1 MFENI
6 ISFFK
11 KMGRKDALEEKSKDT
26 AKERLQLV
34 LTQDRANVSA
44 DFLDMMRQEIIDII
58 KKYID
63 VDENQIDVK
72 LTNRT
77 NEDGT
82 IGAPALYANIP
93 IAGIKEHLVKK
104 EEPKAGENKE
114 EKVEEVTIDD
124 FAKLQFKVG
133 TIVKCEPHPK
143 ADRLLVEQIDL
154 GGEVRQ
160 IVSGIAKHYK
170 PEELIGKQVVVVTNL
185 KPVKLRGVES
195 YGMIL
200 CATDDKD
207 LSFVTVAKEMPNG
220 VTVR

>member
-104 EEPKAGENKE
+104 EEPKAEENKAEKVEEKEVVEETKNTETEEIVEDVKEEKEKQENKE
-114 EKVEEVTIDD
+114 EVQDTKEITEKNAEEAT
-124 FAKLQFKVG
+124 KNNPKPKSKNKKNTTKPKQK
-133 TIVKCEPHPK
+133 EPK
-143 ADRLLVEQIDL
+143 KDNQEKNESEANKTK
-154 GGEVRQ
+154 EV
-160 IVSGIAKHYK
+160 
-170 PEELIGKQVVVVTNL
+170 
-185 KPVKLRGVES
+185 
-195 YGMIL
+195 
-200 CATDDKD
+200 
-207 LSFVTVAKEMPNG
+207 
-220 VTVR
+220 

>member
-104 EEPKAGENKE
+104 EEPKAEENKE
-114 EKVEEVTIDD
+114 EKVEEKEVVEET
-124 FAKLQFKVG
+124 KN
-133 TIVKCEPHPK
+133 TETEEIVEDVKEEKEKQENKEEVQDTKEITEKNAEEATKNNPKPKSKNKKNTTKPKQKEPK
-143 ADRLLVEQIDL
+143 KDNQEKNESEANKTK
-154 GGEVRQ
+154 EV
-160 IVSGIAKHYK
+160 
-170 PEELIGKQVVVVTNL
+170 
-185 KPVKLRGVES
+185 
-195 YGMIL
+195 
-200 CATDDKD
+200 
-207 LSFVTVAKEMPNG
+207 
-220 VTVR
+220 

>member
-104 EEPKAGENKE
+104 EEPKAEENKE
-114 EKVEEVTIDD
+114 EKVEE
-124 FAKLQFKVG
+124 KVEEKEVVEE
-133 TIVKCEPHPK
+133 TKNTETEEIVEDVKEEKEKEKQENKEEVQDTKEITEKNAEEATKNNPKPKSKNKKNTTKPKQKEPK
-143 ADRLLVEQIDL
+143 KDNQEKNESEANKTK
-154 GGEVRQ
+154 EV
-160 IVSGIAKHYK
+160 
-170 PEELIGKQVVVVTNL
+170 
-185 KPVKLRGVES
+185 
-195 YGMIL
+195 
-200 CATDDKD
+200 
-207 LSFVTVAKEMPNG
+207 
-220 VTVR
+220 

>member
-104 EEPKAGENKE
+104 EEPKAEENKE
-114 EKVEEVTIDD
+114 EVQDTKEITEKNAEEAT
-124 FAKLQFKVG
+124 KNNPKPKSKSKKNTTKPKQK
-133 TIVKCEPHPK
+133 EPK
-143 ADRLLVEQIDL
+143 KDNQEKNESEANKTK
-154 GGEVRQ
+154 EV
-160 IVSGIAKHYK
+160 
-170 PEELIGKQVVVVTNL
+170 
-185 KPVKLRGVES
+185 
-195 YGMIL
+195 
-200 CATDDKD
+200 
-207 LSFVTVAKEMPNG
+207 
-220 VTVR
+220 

>member
-104 EEPKAGENKE
+104 EEPKAEENKAEKVEEKEVVEVTKNTETEEIVEDVKEEKEKQENKE
-114 EKVEEVTIDD
+114 EVQDTKEITEKNAEEAT
-124 FAKLQFKVG
+124 KNNPKPKSKSKKNTTKPKQK
-133 TIVKCEPHPK
+133 EPK
-143 ADRLLVEQIDL
+143 KDNQEKNESEANNTK
-154 GGEVRQ
+154 EV
-160 IVSGIAKHYK
+160 
-170 PEELIGKQVVVVTNL
+170 
-185 KPVKLRGVES
+185 
-195 YGMIL
+195 
-200 CATDDKD
+200 
-207 LSFVTVAKEMPNG
+207 
-220 VTVR
+220 

>member
-104 EEPKAGENKE
+104 EEPKAEENKE
-114 EKVEEVTIDD
+114 EKEKQENKEEVQDTKEITEKN
-124 FAKLQFKVG
+124 AEEATKNNPKPKSKSKKNTTKPKQK
-133 TIVKCEPHPK
+133 EPK
-143 ADRLLVEQIDL
+143 KDNQEKNESEANKTK
-154 GGEVRQ
+154 EV
-160 IVSGIAKHYK
+160 
-170 PEELIGKQVVVVTNL
+170 
-185 KPVKLRGVES
+185 
-195 YGMIL
+195 
-200 CATDDKD
+200 
-207 LSFVTVAKEMPNG
+207 
-220 VTVR
+220 

>member
-104 EEPKAGENKE
+104 EEPKAEENKE
-114 EKVEEVTIDD
+114 EKVEEKEVVEET
-124 FAKLQFKVG
+124 KN
-133 TIVKCEPHPK
+133 TETEEIVEDVKEEKENKEEVQDTKEITEKNAEEATKNNPKPKSKSKKNTTKPKQKEPK
-143 ADRLLVEQIDL
+143 KDNQEKNESEANKTK
-154 GGEVRQ
+154 EV
-160 IVSGIAKHYK
+160 
-170 PEELIGKQVVVVTNL
+170 
-185 KPVKLRGVES
+185 
-195 YGMIL
+195 
-200 CATDDKD
+200 
-207 LSFVTVAKEMPNG
+207 
-220 VTVR
+220 

>member
-104 EEPKAGENKE
+104 EEPKAEENKE
-114 EKVEEVTIDD
+114 EKVEEKEVVEET
-124 FAKLQFKVG
+124 KN
-133 TIVKCEPHPK
+133 TETEEIVEDVKEEKEKQENKEEVQDTKEITEKNAEEATKNNPKPKSKSKKNTTKPKQKEPK
-143 ADRLLVEQIDL
+143 KDNQEKNESEANKTK
-154 GGEVRQ
+154 EV
-160 IVSGIAKHYK
+160 
-170 PEELIGKQVVVVTNL
+170 
-185 KPVKLRGVES
+185 
-195 YGMIL
+195 
-200 CATDDKD
+200 
-207 LSFVTVAKEMPNG
+207 
-220 VTVR
+220 

>member
-93 IAGIKEHLVKK
+93 IVSIKNENKSAIEKEANKK
-104 EEPKAGENKE
+104 EESKKEEKQSNESESKELKKDAKGTEKKIKNNNDKEELKKDSEKENNIEVKKIENKE
-114 EKVEEVTIDD
+114 ENQSESNEEDTSEKEKTEKKAKTVKKVTT
-124 FAKLQFKVG
+124 KKGTKKVAS
-133 TIVKCEPHPK
+133 KK
-143 ADRLLVEQIDL
+143 
-154 GGEVRQ
+154 
-160 IVSGIAKHYK
+160 K
-170 PEELIGKQVVVVTNL
+170 TN
-185 KPVKLRGVES
+185 
-195 YGMIL
+195 
-200 CATDDKD
+200 A
-207 LSFVTVAKEMPNG
+207 
-220 VTVR
+220 

>member
-104 EEPKAGENKE
+104 EEPKAEENKVEKVEEKEVVEETKNAETEEIVEDVKEEKENKE
-114 EKVEEVTIDD
+114 EVQDTKEITEKNAEEATKNNPKPKSKSKKNTTKPKQKEPKKDNQEKNESE
-124 FAKLQFKVG
+124 AKQ
-133 TIVKCEPHPK
+133 
-143 ADRLLVEQIDL
+143 D
-154 GGEVRQ
+154 
-160 IVSGIAKHYK
+160 
-170 PEELIGKQVVVVTNL
+170 
-185 KPVKLRGVES
+185 
-195 YGMIL
+195 
-200 CATDDKD
+200 
-207 LSFVTVAKEMPNG
+207 
-220 VTVR
+220 

>member
-104 EEPKAGENKE
+104 EEPKAEENKAEKVEEKEVVEETKNTETEEIVEDVKEEKEKQENKE
-114 EKVEEVTIDD
+114 EVQDTKEITEKNAEEAT
-124 FAKLQFKVG
+124 KNNPKPKSKSKKNTTKPKQK
-133 TIVKCEPHPK
+133 EPK
-143 ADRLLVEQIDL
+143 KDNQEKNESEANNTK
-154 GGEVRQ
+154 EV
-160 IVSGIAKHYK
+160 
-170 PEELIGKQVVVVTNL
+170 
-185 KPVKLRGVES
+185 
-195 YGMIL
+195 
-200 CATDDKD
+200 
-207 LSFVTVAKEMPNG
+207 
-220 VTVR
+220 

>member
-104 EEPKAGENKE
+104 EEPKAEENKE
-114 EKVEEVTIDD
+114 EKVEEKEVVEET
-124 FAKLQFKVG
+124 KN
-133 TIVKCEPHPK
+133 TETEEIVEDVKEKKEKQENKEEVQDTQEITEKNAEEATKNNPKPKSKSKKNTTKPKQKEPK
-143 ADRLLVEQIDL
+143 KDNQEKNESEANKTK
-154 GGEVRQ
+154 EV
-160 IVSGIAKHYK
+160 
-170 PEELIGKQVVVVTNL
+170 
-185 KPVKLRGVES
+185 
-195 YGMIL
+195 
-200 CATDDKD
+200 
-207 LSFVTVAKEMPNG
+207 
-220 VTVR
+220 

>member
-104 EEPKAGENKE
+104 EEPKAEENKE
-114 EKVEEVTIDD
+114 EKVEEKEVVEVT
-124 FAKLQFKVG
+124 KN
-133 TIVKCEPHPK
+133 TETEEIVEDVKEEKEKQENKEEVQDTKEITEKNAEEATKNNPKPKSKSKKNITKPKQKEPK
-143 ADRLLVEQIDL
+143 KDNQEKNESEANNTK
-154 GGEVRQ
+154 EV
-160 IVSGIAKHYK
+160 
-170 PEELIGKQVVVVTNL
+170 
-185 KPVKLRGVES
+185 
-195 YGMIL
+195 
-200 CATDDKD
+200 
-207 LSFVTVAKEMPNG
+207 
-220 VTVR
+220 

>member
-104 EEPKAGENKE
+104 EEPKAEENKE
-114 EKVEEVTIDD
+114 EKVEEKEVVEET
-124 FAKLQFKVG
+124 KN
-133 TIVKCEPHPK
+133 TETEEIVEDVKEEKEKQEKQENKEEVQDTKEITEKNAEEATKNNPKPKSKSKKNTTKPKQKEPK
-143 ADRLLVEQIDL
+143 KDNQEKNESEANKTK
-154 GGEVRQ
+154 EV
-160 IVSGIAKHYK
+160 
-170 PEELIGKQVVVVTNL
+170 
-185 KPVKLRGVES
+185 
-195 YGMIL
+195 
-200 CATDDKD
+200 
-207 LSFVTVAKEMPNG
+207 
-220 VTVR
+220 

>member
-104 EEPKAGENKE
+104 EEPKAEENKE
-114 EKVEEVTIDD
+114 EKVEEKEVVEETKNTETEEIVEDVKEEKEKQENKEEVQD
-124 FAKLQFKVG
+124 TKEITEKMLKKQQKITQNQNRKVKRILQNQSK
-133 TIVKCEPHPK
+133 K
-143 ADRLLVEQIDL
+143 
-154 GGEVRQ
+154 
-160 IVSGIAKHYK
+160 
-170 PEELIGKQVVVVTNL
+170 NL
-185 KPVKLRGVES
+185 KKITKKKNES
-195 YGMIL
+195 E
-200 CATDDKD
+200 ANKT
-207 LSFVTVAKEMPNG
+207 KE
-220 VTVR
+220 V

>member
-104 EEPKAGENKE
+104 EEPKAEENKE
-114 EKVEEVTIDD
+114 EKVEEKEVVEET
-124 FAKLQFKVG
+124 KN
-133 TIVKCEPHPK
+133 TETEEIVEDVKEEKEKQENKEEVQDTKEITEKNAEEATKDNPKPKSKSKKNTTKPKQKEPK
-143 ADRLLVEQIDL
+143 KDNQEKNESEANKTK
-154 GGEVRQ
+154 EV
-160 IVSGIAKHYK
+160 
-170 PEELIGKQVVVVTNL
+170 
-185 KPVKLRGVES
+185 
-195 YGMIL
+195 
-200 CATDDKD
+200 
-207 LSFVTVAKEMPNG
+207 
-220 VTVR
+220 

>member
-104 EEPKAGENKE
+104 EEPKVEENKAEKVEEKEVVEETKNTETEEIVEDVKEEREKQENKE
-114 EKVEEVTIDD
+114 EVQDTKEITEKNAEEAT
-124 FAKLQFKVG
+124 KNNPKPKSKSKKNTTKPKQK
-133 TIVKCEPHPK
+133 EPK
-143 ADRLLVEQIDL
+143 KDNQEKNESEANNTK
-154 GGEVRQ
+154 EV
-160 IVSGIAKHYK
+160 
-170 PEELIGKQVVVVTNL
+170 
-185 KPVKLRGVES
+185 
-195 YGMIL
+195 
-200 CATDDKD
+200 
-207 LSFVTVAKEMPNG
+207 
-220 VTVR
+220 

>member
-82 IGAPALYANIP
+82 IGVPALYANIP

-104 EEPKAGENKE
+104 EEPKAEENKE
-114 EKVEEVTIDD
+114 EKVEEKEVVEET
-124 FAKLQFKVG
+124 KN
-133 TIVKCEPHPK
+133 TETEEIVEDVKEEKEKQENKEEVQDTKEITEKNAEEATKNNPKPKSKSKKNTTKPKQKEPK
-143 ADRLLVEQIDL
+143 KDNQEKNESEANKTK
-154 GGEVRQ
+154 EV
-160 IVSGIAKHYK
+160 
-170 PEELIGKQVVVVTNL
+170 
-185 KPVKLRGVES
+185 
-195 YGMIL
+195 
-200 CATDDKD
+200 
-207 LSFVTVAKEMPNG
+207 
-220 VTVR
+220 

>member
-104 EEPKAGENKE
+104 EEPKAEENKAEKVEEKEVVEETKHTETEEIVEDVKEEKEKQENKE
-114 EKVEEVTIDD
+114 EVQDTKEITEKNAEEAT
-124 FAKLQFKVG
+124 KNNPKPKSKSKKNTTKPKQK
-133 TIVKCEPHPK
+133 EPK
-143 ADRLLVEQIDL
+143 KDNQEKNESEANKTK
-154 GGEVRQ
+154 EV
-160 IVSGIAKHYK
+160 
-170 PEELIGKQVVVVTNL
+170 
-185 KPVKLRGVES
+185 
-195 YGMIL
+195 
-200 CATDDKD
+200 
-207 LSFVTVAKEMPNG
+207 
-220 VTVR
+220 

>member
-104 EEPKAGENKE
+104 EEPKAEENKE
-114 EKVEEVTIDD
+114 EKVEEKEVVEET
-124 FAKLQFKVG
+124 KN
-133 TIVKCEPHPK
+133 TETEEIVEDVKEEKEKQENKEEVQDTKEITEKNAEEATKNNPK
-143 ADRLLVEQIDL
+143 PKSKSKKNTTKPKQKESKKDNQEKNESEANKTK
-154 GGEVRQ
+154 EV
-160 IVSGIAKHYK
+160 
-170 PEELIGKQVVVVTNL
+170 
-185 KPVKLRGVES
+185 
-195 YGMIL
+195 
-200 CATDDKD
+200 
-207 LSFVTVAKEMPNG
+207 
-220 VTVR
+220 

>member
-104 EEPKAGENKE
+104 EEPKAEENKAEKVEEKEVVEETKNTETEEIVEDVKEEKEKEKQENKE
-114 EKVEEVTIDD
+114 EVQDTKEITEKNAEEAT
-124 FAKLQFKVG
+124 KNNPKPKSKSKKNTTKPKQK
-133 TIVKCEPHPK
+133 EPK
-143 ADRLLVEQIDL
+143 KERI
-154 GGEVRQ
+154 R
-160 IVSGIAKHYK
+160 S
-170 PEELIGKQVVVVTNL
+170 KQ
-185 KPVKLRGVES
+185 
-195 YGMIL
+195 
-200 CATDDKD
+200 D
-207 LSFVTVAKEMPNG
+207 
-220 VTVR
+220 

>member
-104 EEPKAGENKE
+104 EEPKAEENKAEKVEEKEVVEETKNTETEEIVEDVKEEKEKQENKE
-114 EKVEEVTIDD
+114 EVQDTKEITEKNAEEAT
-124 FAKLQFKVG
+124 KNNPKPKSKSKKNTTKPKQK
-133 TIVKCEPHPK
+133 EPK
-143 ADRLLVEQIDL
+143 KDNQEKNESEANKTK
-154 GGEVRQ
+154 EV
-160 IVSGIAKHYK
+160 
-170 PEELIGKQVVVVTNL
+170 
-185 KPVKLRGVES
+185 
-195 YGMIL
+195 
-200 CATDDKD
+200 
-207 LSFVTVAKEMPNG
+207 
-220 VTVR
+220 

>member
-104 EEPKAGENKE
+104 EEPKAEENKE
-114 EKVEEVTIDD
+114 EKVEEKEVVEET
-124 FAKLQFKVG
+124 KN
-133 TIVKCEPHPK
+133 TETEEIVEDVKEEKEKQENKEEVQDTKEITEKNAEEATKNNPKPKSKSKKNTTKPKQKEPK
-143 ADRLLVEQIDL
+143 KDNQEKNESEANNTK
-154 GGEVRQ
+154 EV
-160 IVSGIAKHYK
+160 
-170 PEELIGKQVVVVTNL
+170 
-185 KPVKLRGVES
+185 
-195 YGMIL
+195 
-200 CATDDKD
+200 
-207 LSFVTVAKEMPNG
+207 
-220 VTVR
+220 

>member
-104 EEPKAGENKE
+104 EEQAAY
-114 EKVEEVTIDD
+114 I
-124 FAKLQFKVG
+124 
-133 TIVKCEPHPK
+133 
-143 ADRLLVEQIDL
+143 
-154 GGEVRQ
+154 
-160 IVSGIAKHYK
+160 
-170 PEELIGKQVVVVTNL
+170 
-185 KPVKLRGVES
+185 
-195 YGMIL
+195 
-200 CATDDKD
+200 
-207 LSFVTVAKEMPNG
+207 
-220 VTVR
+220 

>member
-77 NEDGT
+77 NEDGPL
-82 IGAPALYANIP
+82 GAPALYANIP

-104 EEPKAGENKE
+104 EEPKAEENKE
-114 EKVEEVTIDD
+114 EKVEEKEVVEVT
-124 FAKLQFKVG
+124 KN
-133 TIVKCEPHPK
+133 TETEEIVEDVKEEKEKQENKEEVQDTKEITEKNAEEATKNNPKPKSKSKKNTTKPKQKEPK
-143 ADRLLVEQIDL
+143 KDNQEKNESEANNTK
-154 GGEVRQ
+154 EV
-160 IVSGIAKHYK
+160 
-170 PEELIGKQVVVVTNL
+170 
-185 KPVKLRGVES
+185 
-195 YGMIL
+195 
-200 CATDDKD
+200 
-207 LSFVTVAKEMPNG
+207 
-220 VTVR
+220 

>member
-6 ISFFK
+6 ISIFK
-11 KMGRKDALEEKSKDT
+11 KMGRKDELEEKSKDT

-104 EEPKAGENKE
+104 EEPKAEENKE
-114 EKVEEVTIDD
+114 EKVEEKEVVEET
-124 FAKLQFKVG
+124 KN
-133 TIVKCEPHPK
+133 TETEEIVEDVKEEKEKQENKEEVQDTKEITEKNAEEATKNNPKPKSKSKKNTTKPKQKEPK
-143 ADRLLVEQIDL
+143 KDNQEKNESEANKTK
-154 GGEVRQ
+154 EV
-160 IVSGIAKHYK
+160 
-170 PEELIGKQVVVVTNL
+170 
-185 KPVKLRGVES
+185 
-195 YGMIL
+195 
-200 CATDDKD
+200 
-207 LSFVTVAKEMPNG
+207 
-220 VTVR
+220 

>member
-104 EEPKAGENKE
+104 EEPKAEENKEENKE
-114 EKVEEVTIDD
+114 EKVEEKEVVEET
-124 FAKLQFKVG
+124 KN
-133 TIVKCEPHPK
+133 TETEEIVEDVKEEKEKQENKEEVQDTKEITEKNAEEATKNNPKPKSKSKKNTTKPKQKEPK
-143 ADRLLVEQIDL
+143 KDNQEKNESEANKTK
-154 GGEVRQ
+154 EV
-160 IVSGIAKHYK
+160 
-170 PEELIGKQVVVVTNL
+170 
-185 KPVKLRGVES
+185 
-195 YGMIL
+195 
-200 CATDDKD
+200 
-207 LSFVTVAKEMPNG
+207 
-220 VTVR
+220 

>member
-104 EEPKAGENKE
+104 EEPKAEENKE
-114 EKVEEVTIDD
+114 EKVEEKEVVEETKNTETQEIGED
-124 FAKLQFKVG
+124 
-133 TIVKCEPHPK
+133 VKEEKEKEKQENKEEVQDTKEITEKNAEEATKNNPKPKSKNKKNTTKPKQKEPK
-143 ADRLLVEQIDL
+143 KDNQEKNESEANKTK
-154 GGEVRQ
+154 EV
-160 IVSGIAKHYK
+160 
-170 PEELIGKQVVVVTNL
+170 
-185 KPVKLRGVES
+185 
-195 YGMIL
+195 
-200 CATDDKD
+200 
-207 LSFVTVAKEMPNG
+207 
-220 VTVR
+220 

>member
-104 EEPKAGENKE
+104 EEPKAEENKE
-114 EKVEEVTIDD
+114 EKVEEKEVVEETKNTETEED
-124 FAKLQFKVG
+124 
-133 TIVKCEPHPK
+133 VKEEKEKQENKEEVQDTKEITEKNAEEATKNNPKPKSKSKKNTTKPKQKEPK
-143 ADRLLVEQIDL
+143 KDNQEKNESEANKTK
-154 GGEVRQ
+154 EV
-160 IVSGIAKHYK
+160 
-170 PEELIGKQVVVVTNL
+170 
-185 KPVKLRGVES
+185 
-195 YGMIL
+195 
-200 CATDDKD
+200 
-207 LSFVTVAKEMPNG
+207 
-220 VTVR
+220 

>member
-104 EEPKAGENKE
+104 EELKAEENKE
-114 EKVEEVTIDD
+114 EKVEEKEVVEETKNTETEEIVEDVKEEKEKEKQENKEEVQVTKEITEKN
-124 FAKLQFKVG
+124 AEEATKNNPKPKSKSKKNTTKPKQK
-133 TIVKCEPHPK
+133 EPK
-143 ADRLLVEQIDL
+143 KDNQEKNESEANKTK
-154 GGEVRQ
+154 EV
-160 IVSGIAKHYK
+160 
-170 PEELIGKQVVVVTNL
+170 
-185 KPVKLRGVES
+185 
-195 YGMIL
+195 
-200 CATDDKD
+200 
-207 LSFVTVAKEMPNG
+207 
-220 VTVR
+220 

>member
-104 EEPKAGENKE
+104 EEPKAEENKE
-114 EKVEEVTIDD
+114 EKVEEKEVVEET
-124 FAKLQFKVG
+124 KN
-133 TIVKCEPHPK
+133 TETEEIVEDVKEEKENKEEVQDTKEITEKNAEEATKNNPKPKSKSKKNTTKPKQKEPKKDNPEK
-143 ADRLLVEQIDL
+143 NESEANKTK
-154 GGEVRQ
+154 EV
-160 IVSGIAKHYK
+160 
-170 PEELIGKQVVVVTNL
+170 
-185 KPVKLRGVES
+185 
-195 YGMIL
+195 
-200 CATDDKD
+200 
-207 LSFVTVAKEMPNG
+207 
-220 VTVR
+220 

>member
-104 EEPKAGENKE
+104 EEPKAEENKE
-114 EKVEEVTIDD
+114 EKVEEKEVVEET
-124 FAKLQFKVG
+124 KN
-133 TIVKCEPHPK
+133 TETEEIVEDVEEEKEKEKQENKEEVQDTKEITEKNAEEATKNNPKPKSKSKKNTTKPKQKEPK
-143 ADRLLVEQIDL
+143 KDNQEKNESEANKTK
-154 GGEVRQ
+154 EV
-160 IVSGIAKHYK
+160 
-170 PEELIGKQVVVVTNL
+170 
-185 KPVKLRGVES
+185 
-195 YGMIL
+195 
-200 CATDDKD
+200 
-207 LSFVTVAKEMPNG
+207 
-220 VTVR
+220 

>member
-104 EEPKAGENKE
+104 EEPKAEENKAEKVEEKEVVEETKNTETEEIVEDVKKEKEKQENKE
-114 EKVEEVTIDD
+114 EVQDPKEITEKSAEEATKNNPKPKSKSKKNTTKTKQKEPKKDNQEKNESE
-124 FAKLQFKVG
+124 AKQ
-133 TIVKCEPHPK
+133 
-143 ADRLLVEQIDL
+143 D
-154 GGEVRQ
+154 
-160 IVSGIAKHYK
+160 
-170 PEELIGKQVVVVTNL
+170 
-185 KPVKLRGVES
+185 
-195 YGMIL
+195 
-200 CATDDKD
+200 
-207 LSFVTVAKEMPNG
+207 
-220 VTVR
+220 

>member
-1 MFENI
+1 LEEKMFENI

-104 EEPKAGENKE
+104 EEPKAEENKE
-114 EKVEEVTIDD
+114 EKVEEKEVVEET
-124 FAKLQFKVG
+124 KN
-133 TIVKCEPHPK
+133 TETEEIVEDVKEKKEKQENKEEVQDTKEITEKNAEEATKNNPKPKSKSKKNTTKPKQKEPK
-143 ADRLLVEQIDL
+143 KDNQEKNESEANKTK
-154 GGEVRQ
+154 EV
-160 IVSGIAKHYK
+160 
-170 PEELIGKQVVVVTNL
+170 
-185 KPVKLRGVES
+185 
-195 YGMIL
+195 
-200 CATDDKD
+200 
-207 LSFVTVAKEMPNG
+207 
-220 VTVR
+220 

>member
-104 EEPKAGENKE
+104 EEPKAEENKE
-114 EKVEEVTIDD
+114 EKVEEKEVVEET
-124 FAKLQFKVG
+124 KN
-133 TIVKCEPHPK
+133 TETEEIVEDVKEKKEKQENKEEVQDTKEITEKNAEEATKNNPKPKSKSKKNTTKPKQKEPK
-143 ADRLLVEQIDL
+143 KDNQEKNESEANKTK
-154 GGEVRQ
+154 EV
-160 IVSGIAKHYK
+160 
-170 PEELIGKQVVVVTNL
+170 
-185 KPVKLRGVES
+185 
-195 YGMIL
+195 
-200 CATDDKD
+200 
-207 LSFVTVAKEMPNG
+207 
-220 VTVR
+220 

>member
-44 DFLDMMRQEIIDII
+44 DFLDMMKQEIIDII

-104 EEPKAGENKE
+104 EEPKAEENKE
-114 EKVEEVTIDD
+114 EKVEEKEVVEET
-124 FAKLQFKVG
+124 KN
-133 TIVKCEPHPK
+133 TETEEIVEDVKEEKEKQENKEEVQDTKEITEKNAEEATKNNPKPKSKNKKNTTKPKQKEPK
-143 ADRLLVEQIDL
+143 KDNQEKNESEANKTK
-154 GGEVRQ
+154 EV
-160 IVSGIAKHYK
+160 
-170 PEELIGKQVVVVTNL
+170 
-185 KPVKLRGVES
+185 
-195 YGMIL
+195 
-200 CATDDKD
+200 
-207 LSFVTVAKEMPNG
+207 
-220 VTVR
+220 